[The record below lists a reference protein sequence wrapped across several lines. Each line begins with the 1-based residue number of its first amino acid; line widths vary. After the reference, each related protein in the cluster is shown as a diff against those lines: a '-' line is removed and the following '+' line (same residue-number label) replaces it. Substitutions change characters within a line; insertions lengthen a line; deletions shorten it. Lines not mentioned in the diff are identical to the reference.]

1 MPENASKL
9 KQESQRRAAAQ
20 KQSMI
25 QMNKES
31 YAKKVN
37 SLMYGSQQLS
47 AGPSRSNDN
56 SALGAMSKRGMNPNI
71 CVEDEM
77 NVQDYIGNKISLRR
91 SIENMNYETKQFKK
105 TTRNEQID
113 LKQELMGEQNQ
124 SIQQ

>member
-1 MPENASKL
+1 
-9 KQESQRRAAAQ
+9 
-20 KQSMI
+20 
-25 QMNKES
+25 MNKES

-56 SALGAMSKRGMNPNI
+56 SALGAMSKRGINPNI

-105 TTRNEQID
+105 STRNEQID